1 MKQRLSPSKRSANA
15 SKGHPLGLIKSFTE
29 YQGAITKYAQ
39 YPIQFRVIY
48 PLIGLCGET
57 GEVAEKIK
65 KAIRKGID
73 YDREAISLEMGDV
86 LWYLG
91 MLAND
96 LGLNLIDIA
105 NGNLNKLESRLKRD
119 VIKGEGDE
127 R

>member
-1 MKQRLSPSKRSANA
+1 MVNNWIVSLYKKKEKKMKRVAT
-15 SKGHPLGLIKSFTE
+15 FTE
-29 YQGAITKYAQ
+29 YQGVITKYAQ

-48 PLIGLCGET
+48 PLIGLCGES

-65 KAIRKGID
+65 KAIRKGVD
-73 YDREAISLEMGDV
+73 YDRNAIQLEMGDV
-86 LWYLG
+86 LWNLG

-96 LGLNLIDIA
+96 LGLNLNDIA
-105 NGNLNKLESRLKRD
+105 NENIKKLESRLKRD